1 MSVDIITSL
10 LHKNITEGLVESL
23 LKENRVRLGELLI
36 MFVLPPIITRSA
48 SHISSDSISLVLSIV
63 ILELLILTVP

>member
-1 MSVDIITSL
+1 
-10 LHKNITEGLVESL
+10 
-23 LKENRVRLGELLI
+23 
-36 MFVLPPIITRSA
+36 MFVLPSIITRSA